1 MRLISLALFTA
12 LMFTTLM
19 PVPPALAHDTAA
31 DPALHCA
38 ALITLSGQILADDG
52 QASESDLAQVRE
64 IANIMLLHSTMPTNQ
79 RSVALRA
86 YAAQYRKT
94 HSVEEISQDVQREG
108 DGCIANFV
116 N

>member
-1 MRLISLALFTA
+1 MRLISLALFA
-12 LMFTTLM
+12 ALM

-64 IANIMLLHSTMPTNQ
+64 IASIMLLHSTLPTNQ
-79 RSVALRA
+79 RSDALRA

-94 HSVEEISQDVQREG
+94 HSVDEISKDVQREG
-108 DGCIANFV
+108 DGCISNFV

>member
-1 MRLISLALFTA
+1 MRLISLALFA
-12 LMFTTLM
+12 ALM
-19 PVPPALAHDTAA
+19 PVPPALAQDTAA

-38 ALITLSGQILADDG
+38 ALITLSGQILVDDG

-64 IANIMLLHSTMPTNQ
+64 IANIMLLHSTLPTNQ
-79 RSVALRA
+79 RSDALRA

-94 HSVEEISQDVQREG
+94 HSVEKISQDVQREG

>member
-1 MRLISLALFTA
+1 MRLISLALFAA
-12 LMFTTLM
+12 LL
-19 PVPPALAHDTAA
+19 PAPLALAHDTA
-31 DPALHCA
+31 DEPALHCA

-64 IANIMLLHSTMPTNQ
+64 IANIMLLHSTLPTNQ
-79 RSVALRA
+79 RSDALRA

>member
-1 MRLISLALFTA
+1 MRVIFLAVFA
-12 LMFTTLM
+12 TLA
-19 PVPPALAHDTAA
+19 PLAPALAHDTAA

-52 QASESDLAQVRE
+52 QASESDLAQVRK
-64 IANIMLLHSTMPTNQ
+64 IAKIMLQHSTLPGNQ
-79 RSVALRA
+79 RADALRA

-94 HSVEEISQDVQREG
+94 HSVEEISQDAQREG
-108 DGCIANFV
+108 DGCIAKFV

>member
-1 MRLISLALFTA
+1 MRLISLALFAA
-12 LMFTTLM
+12 LM
-19 PVPPALAHDTAA
+19 PAPPALAHDTAA

-64 IANIMLLHSTMPTNQ
+64 IANIMLLRSSLPTNQ
-79 RSVALRA
+79 RADALRA

-94 HSVEEISQDVQREG
+94 CSAKAMVVLPISSTKT
-108 DGCIANFV
+108 
-116 N
+116 